1 MAVNIQSTKLDFNN
15 IKNQLKVHMAAQ
27 DEFSDYNFE
36 ASGLSNILDVL
47 AYNTHYNALIANF
60 ALNESFLST
69 SQLRSSIVAHATSL
83 GYAIRSKTSSRGTVN
98 ISVNLL
104 SVANRP
110 ATVALPSGFKFNA
123 AVGDVTHTFQT
134 RQTYYGS
141 DDGNG
146 VYQFKD
152 NEGNANI
159 VIYEGQPTLKTFLV
173 GETGERQ
180 LYIIPDDTIDTTTAV
195 VRVFDNTST
204 TAFTTYGNISTAS
217 SVSSD
222 STFYQLSESPNGNY
236 ELNFGDGIS
245 FGKSPVTGNKIVV
258 DYLSTVGAD
267 ANGASIF
274 NPAQSLTISAGASEV
289 SKTVNVTTVANSN
302 SGASRQSLESI
313 RSNAPIAFAAQQ
325 RLVTADDYKA
335 IILQNFS
342 AISDASS
349 WGGEDNVPTDFGKV
363 YVSLKF
369 QDGTSEDQKTAVKN
383 SIVSNITDNLSVMSV
398 DTVFSDPI
406 TTFLEVGCTF
416 NFDPSLSGLTVQAT
430 EDQVLPIIK
439 QYFTDNLKA
448 FSKVWRRSDLLAIVD
463 DASPAILNSTIVTK
477 MQQRFIP
484 RIGEVQSYEV
494 YFPVEIS
501 LPDNQAPIITSST
514 FIFQGRACTIQNKLG
529 SSKLQIVDA
538 TGAARVDNIGEY
550 NPTKGLVS
558 LTGFNPAQITS
569 GQNFIKIS
577 ALPANQSTIRPL
589 RNYIIDID
597 EDVSFAAGT
606 IDRQT
611 LQVSL

>member
-60 ALNESFLST
+60 ALNESFLAT
-69 SQLRSSIVAHATSL
+69 AQLRSSVVAHATSL
-83 GYAIRSKTSSRGTVN
+83 GYVIRSKTSSRATVN
-98 ISVNLL
+98 LSVNLL

-123 AVGDVTHTFQT
+123 AVGDVTYTFQT

-141 DDGNG
+141 DDGSG
-146 VYQFKD
+146 LYVFKD
-152 NEGNANI
+152 SVGSPNI

-180 LYIIPDDTIDTTTAV
+180 LYIIPDDTIDTKTAI

-204 TAFTTYGNISTAS
+204 VAFTTYADISTAS
-217 SVSSD
+217 SVSST

-245 FGKSPVTGNKIVV
+245 FGRAPITGNKITV
-258 DYLSTVGAD
+258 DYLSTVGPD

-274 NPAQSLTISAGASEV
+274 SPAQSIRIPTGASEV
-289 SKTVNVTTVANSN
+289 SKSISVTTVADSN
-302 SGASRQSLESI
+302 SGASRQSLESV

-342 AISDASS
+342 AISDAAA
-349 WGGEDNVPTDFGKV
+349 WGGEDNVPTDYGKV

-369 QDGTSEDQKTAVKN
+369 QDGTSEDQKVAVKN
-383 SIVSNITDNLSVMSV
+383 SIVSNITDNLSVMSI
-398 DTVFSDPI
+398 DTEFTDPI
-406 TTFLEVGCTF
+406 TTFLEVGTTF
-416 NFDPSLSGLTVQAT
+416 NFDPSLSGLTIQAT
-430 EDQVLPIIK
+430 EDQVLPIVR

-448 FSKVWRRSDLLAIVD
+448 FSKVWRRSDLLALVD
-463 DASPAILNSTIVTK
+463 DTSPAILNSTIVTK
-477 MQQRFIP
+477 MQQRLIP
-484 RIGEVQSYEV
+484 LIGQVQSYNV
-494 YFPVEIS
+494 YFPVEIA
-501 LPDNQAPIITSST
+501 LPDPQAPIITSST
-514 FIFQGRACTIQNKLG
+514 FIFNGRACTIQNQLN
-529 SSKLQIVDA
+529 SSKLQIVDS
-538 TGAARVDNIGEY
+538 TGEAVLDNIGQYE
-550 NPTKGLVS
+550 PTKGLIT
-558 LTGFNPAQITS
+558 LTGFNPEQITS
-569 GQNFIKIS
+569 GQNFIKLS

-597 EDVSFAAGT
+597 EDVSFVSGA

>member
-69 SQLRSSIVAHATSL
+69 SQLRSSVVAHATSL

-123 AVGDVTHTFQT
+123 AVGDVTYTFQT

-204 TAFTTYGNISTAS
+204 TAFTTYSNISSAS
-217 SVSSD
+217 AVSSD

-245 FGKSPVTGNKIVV
+245 FGRSPVTGNKIVV
-258 DYLSTVGAD
+258 NYLSTVGAD

-274 NPAQSLTISAGASEV
+274 NPAQSITISVGATEV

-349 WGGEDNVPTDFGKV
+349 WGGEDNIPTDFGKV

-369 QDGTSEDQKTAVKN
+369 QDGTSEDQKAAVKN

-406 TTFLEVGCTF
+406 TTYLEVGCTF

-484 RIGEVQSYEV
+484 RIGEVQSYQV
-494 YFPVEIS
+494 YFPVEIA

-514 FIFQGRACTIQNKLG
+514 FIFGSRACTIQNKLG

-538 TGAARVDNIGEY
+538 TGAAQVDNIGEY
-550 NPTKGLVS
+550 NPTKGLIY

-597 EDVSFAAGT
+597 EDVSFASGT